1 VCNGVRQGGILS
13 PAFFN
18 LYVDELSTMLLNMK
32 TGCNIN
38 NVFINHLMY
47 ADDTVLL
54 APSPAAL
61 QKLIDCCLIFA
72 KSNDMIF
79 NSKKTVCMYIKSKK
93 LKDLNIPQ
101 FYLDGK
107 LLSYNEHQKYLGVFI
122 SDNCKND
129 KDMNRQMRSLY
140 GRGNVIIRN
149 FKHCT
154 EQVKIQLFMSFC
166 SNIYCGHLWSSSNV
180 SSFSKVR
187 IAFKQIYRSLMK
199 MDRTESISY
208 SMLTNNVDNF
218 DILIRKSVYNFR
230 NRLMESNNVLICVI
244 IHSMCFLDSHLYKRW
259 HRVLF

>member
-1 VCNGVRQGGILS
+1 
-13 PAFFN
+13 
-18 LYVDELSTMLLNMK
+18 
-32 TGCNIN
+32 
-38 NVFINHLMY
+38 MY
-47 ADDTVLL
+47 
-54 APSPAAL
+54 
-61 QKLIDCCLIFA
+61 I
-72 KSNDMIF
+72 M
-79 NSKKTVCMYIKSKK
+79 SKKF
-93 LKDLNIPQ
+93 KDLNIPQ

-154 EQVKIQLFMSFC
+154 EHVKIQLFMSFC
-166 SNIYCGHLWSSSNV
+166 YNIYSGHLWSSSNV

-208 SMLTNNVDNF
+208 SMLTHNVDNF

-244 IHSMCFLDSHLYKRW
+244 IHSMSFLDSHLYKRW